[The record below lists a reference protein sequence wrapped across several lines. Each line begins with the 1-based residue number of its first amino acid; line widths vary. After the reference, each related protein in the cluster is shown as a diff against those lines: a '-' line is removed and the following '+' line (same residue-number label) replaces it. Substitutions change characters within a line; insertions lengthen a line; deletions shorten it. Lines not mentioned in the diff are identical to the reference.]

1 MLKSLTLYYYILK
14 FLYTYYIMGSSR
26 KIYFPILTLII
37 VILLSTLA
45 SSFHFN
51 YFKENFLIRNTATI
65 KEIKDVDNTSNTD
78 SIKSAPSP
86 SPSSSSKNT
95 SQNYFNQISNTDV
108 NSNTLLQPTQ
118 SRLDYLNIQNTNTS
132 SSSLNTSINEQQ
144 NQSNQINT
152 QKENIYDKAVNFFSP
167 SI

>member
-1 MLKSLTLYYYILK
+1 MASAI
-14 FLYTYYIMGSSR
+14 SC
-26 KIYFPILTLII
+26 KIGVASF
-37 VILLSTLA
+37 VFNLSIKLD
-45 SSFHFN
+45 
-51 YFKENFLIRNTATI
+51 FLIF
-65 KEIKDVDNTSNTD
+65 KY
-78 SIKSAPSP
+78 
-86 SPSSSSKNT
+86 SSSKNT

>member
-1 MLKSLTLYYYILK
+1 
-14 FLYTYYIMGSSR
+14 MGSSR

-65 KEIKDVDNTSNTD
+65 KEIKEVKDIDNTSNTD
-78 SIKSAPSP
+78 SIKSSPAP
-86 SPSSSSKNT
+86 SSKNT
-95 SQNYFNQISNTDV
+95 SQNYFNPISNTDV

-118 SRLDYLNIQNTNTS
+118 SRLDYLNIQNTNTNS
-132 SSSLNTSINEQQ
+132 SSFNEQQ
-144 NQSNQINT
+144 NQLNQINT

>member
-1 MLKSLTLYYYILK
+1 
-14 FLYTYYIMGSSR
+14 MGSSR

-65 KEIKDVDNTSNTD
+65 KEIKEIKDVDNTNNTD
-78 SIKSAPSP
+78 SVKSSPSPAPSP
-86 SPSSSSKNT
+86 SSK
-95 SQNYFNQISNTDV
+95 NYFNQISNTDV

-118 SRLDYLNIQNTNTS
+118 SRLDYLNIQNTTTS
-132 SSSLNTSINEQQ
+132 NSSLNTSINEQQ